1 MFQEE
6 NEKEIIEKNYSKEI
20 LEKENNITNLG
31 KFSNDD
37 LNSNFSKI
45 ENIFKI
51 KKINFYFIF
60 NNKKNYFRNYKIN
73 KKNKDLFN
81 YIKKLSDE
89 FNLPSPNEN
98 NNFSNDFEEEIE
110 LTLENKEK
118 LSKIF
123 KNISLCLN
131 FNSNN

>member
-6 NEKEIIEKNYSKEI
+6 IENKKNYSNETNEKEK
-20 LEKENNITNLG
+20 NLG
-31 KFSNDD
+31 KISNEEF
-37 LNSNFSKI
+37 NSNFSEI
-45 ENIFKI
+45 ES
-51 KKINFYFIF
+51 
-60 NNKKNYFRNYKIN
+60 NYN
-73 KKNKDLFN
+73 KKNKELFN
-81 YIKKLSDE
+81 YIKKLSNE

-118 LSKIF
+118 LSKIL
-123 KNISLCLN
+123 KNISLILN

>member
-1 MFQEE
+1 MILFLLYKLNKKINKLFSLKMFQEE

-45 ENIFKI
+45 ES
-51 KKINFYFIF
+51 
-60 NNKKNYFRNYKIN
+60 NYKIN

>member
-6 NEKEIIEKNYSKEI
+6 IDNKKNYSNETNEKEKNLVKI
-20 LEKENNITNLG
+20 
-31 KFSNDD
+31 SNEEF
-37 LNSNFSKI
+37 NSNFSEI
-45 ENIFKI
+45 ES
-51 KKINFYFIF
+51 
-60 NNKKNYFRNYKIN
+60 NYN
-73 KKNKDLFN
+73 KKNKELFN
-81 YIKKLSDE
+81 YIKKLSNE

-118 LSKIF
+118 LSKIL
-123 KNISLCLN
+123 KNISLILN